1 MAAIA
6 IDLNAGE
13 SPKKTLKS
21 LKSFASLSDSEARYV
36 VMCYGKAG
44 FSSLPQ
50 GAEKRRAYCMEAEG
64 LTDKTILAGTND
76 RINAAA
82 GEFIVWQDDL
92 KFEEYVS
99 LLDLFHNVTMQMRLP
114 IIGDIDEDKEA
125 RAYDTK
131 IKCANAA
138 EGLRVK
144 IEALRE
150 ALFGRIKD
158 EAEVITRTRKGFAP
172 EKMARKAA
180 GNG

>member
-6 IDLNAGE
+6 IHLNAGE

-21 LKSFASLSDSEARYV
+21 LKSFASLTDSEARYV

-99 LLDLFHNVTMQMRLP
+99 LLDLFH
-114 IIGDIDEDKEA
+114 
-125 RAYDTK
+125 
-131 IKCANAA
+131 
-138 EGLRVK
+138 
-144 IEALRE
+144 
-150 ALFGRIKD
+150 
-158 EAEVITRTRKGFAP
+158 
-172 EKMARKAA
+172 
-180 GNG
+180 